1 MGHKKQQSGTKIK
14 APAKHPSDQSSEG
27 IGSQEIGGREFGQA
41 TGPLQSEM
49 ASQNDG
55 LTENSAGRAPQNE
68 KKAKLK
74 GRKAA

>member
-1 MGHKKQQSGTKIK
+1 MGHKKQQSETKIK
-14 APAKHPSDQSSEG
+14 APAKHPSDQN
-27 IGSQEIGGREFGQA
+27 SQGVGGREFGQA

-55 LTENSAGRAPQNE
+55 LTENSAATTPGNG
-68 KKAKLK
+68 KKTKLK

>member
-1 MGHKKQQSGTKIK
+1 MGHKKQQSGAKIK

-27 IGSQEIGGREFGQA
+27 IGGREFGQA

-55 LTENSAGRAPQNE
+55 LTENSAARAPQNE